1 MRMGRG
7 EAQGRVGERAI
18 KRATDSVEKG
28 KHGEAD
34 WRSLHVHQAG
44 QVRSECLLC
53 DRHGWPLGTA
63 TTQEASMLS
72 RYIHTHTHTHT
83 LLPVPRPPRL
93 SFMGRARLG
102 SDLVHNVRYGLGECP
117 GPVSESLQTVS
128 SEVANPSRPGRTGC
142 LAARFV
148 WTWQHVER
156 KFLLVGD
163 LLGIASSRR
172 QPCHG
177 TQCCYAVLRSSAGRR
192 GRGRRGYL
200 MLIDTQ
206 AVCQARAK

>member
-63 TTQEASMLS
+63 TTQPRRKPRCFLG
-72 RYIHTHTHTHT
+72 THTHAAAR
-83 LLPVPRPPRL
+83 PRPPRL
-93 SFMGRARLG
+93 SSMGRARLA

-117 GPVSESLQTVS
+117 GPVSESLQTGS
-128 SEVANPSRPGRTGC
+128 SEVTNPGC
-142 LAARFV
+142 LAARFA

-177 TQCCYAVLRSSAGRR
+177 TQCCYAA
-192 GRGRRGYL
+192 
-200 MLIDTQ
+200 MLF
-206 AVCQARAK
+206 